1 MAHFMKTSAL
11 CIAAVFSAQMA
22 SAQQV
27 MSKSQVESYLGVAD
41 IDHVLNRNIDDPTT
55 AAVEPSVYE
64 VSIFKNDFM
73 PPEIYLVEGDIIAF
87 QNLDSSTRRVKANGT
102 NSRVGWN
109 SGAIYGYQTTY
120 MLINQTGNQDFF
132 SAYSNGSRTKSSTS
146 RLRNGRIYWGVAPDT
161 SLSSSSN

>member
-55 AAVEPSVYE
+55 
-64 VSIFKNDFM
+64 VS
-73 PPEIYLVEGDIIAF
+73 Y
-87 QNLDSSTRRVKANGT
+87 TH
-102 NSRVGWN
+102 
-109 SGAIYGYQTTY
+109 
-120 MLINQTGNQDFF
+120 
-132 SAYSNGSRTKSSTS
+132 
-146 RLRNGRIYWGVAPDT
+146 LRAHET
-161 SLSSSSN
+161 